1 MKSQSPRQHA
11 QGLHGP
17 APDEILELK
26 GQVMV
31 SFNYQ
36 LDTTKNHLRR
46 NLKCEM
52 VWVRLA
58 CGGYVGVE
66 IVLIQLWDYLDE
78 IGVGMWR
85 VLSWFSVDQTHHGS
99 IIS

>member
-26 GQVMV
+26 GQVIV

-36 LDTTKNHLRR
+36 HDTTKNHLRGISS
-46 NLKCEM
+46 
-52 VWVRLA
+52 VRWS
-58 CGGYVGVE
+58 GSDWPV
-66 IVLIQLWDYLDE
+66 
-78 IGVGMWR
+78 VGMWGWG
-85 VLSWFSVDQTHHGS
+85 LY
-99 IIS
+99 